1 MIYLSAGI
9 IDTYDNPK
17 VDLECAVTK
26 AYSQDILR
34 NLTKFAMDLIDT
46 PVTIEGHPIEL
57 DIRNATQLQFYEN
70 SGALKSYAGRVGMQ
84 LAMVETFLSHFS
96 LTIPPL
102 FSKYLKLFQ
111 LFILRIISENVQ
123 IVTKTRF
130 CQNSG

>member
-46 PVTIEGHPIEL
+46 PVTIEGHSVEL
-57 DIRNATQLQFYEN
+57 DIRNSIQLQYYEN
-70 SGALKSYAGRVGMQ
+70 SGALKRYAGRVGIQ
-84 LAMVETFLSHFS
+84 HTMVDICLSHLS
-96 LTIPPL
+96 LIFVTD
-102 FSKYLKLFQ
+102 FQ
-111 LFILRIISENVQ
+111 I
-123 IVTKTRF
+123 TY
-130 CQNSG
+130 